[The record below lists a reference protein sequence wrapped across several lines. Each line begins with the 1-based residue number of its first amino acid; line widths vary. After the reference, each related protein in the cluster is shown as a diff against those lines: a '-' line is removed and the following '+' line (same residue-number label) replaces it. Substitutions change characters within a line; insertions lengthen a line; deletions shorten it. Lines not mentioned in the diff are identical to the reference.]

1 MSLIFR
7 YLAKE
12 TYMTMIAVTSI
23 LVLIFM
29 SHQFVHYLSDAA
41 GGRLTPQAV
50 LQMMCIQV
58 PLLLGFMLPLGLFIG
73 ILLTYGRLYVDNEM
87 TILTACGISK
97 KQILFISTILAAIIT
112 SLVTV
117 IMFWVE
123 PAMAK
128 YRNQI
133 IAKAAISSPIEKV
146 SPGRFQLV
154 GNWILYSEGISRDR
168 QVMGNVFAAELPR
181 VDTAGVGYP
190 PLDVIT
196 AKRAYQKKTP
206 NKETFIVLAQGQR
219 YEGTPGKNKY
229 QIARFDEYGVR
240 LPNKSPELGKKE
252 EYMSLRSLWHERH
265 QNRMA
270 AAELHWRIA
279 MPVSV
284 MILTLFAVPLSEV
297 KPRKGRF
304 AQIIPAIAIYIAY
317 TDLLFL
323 GRAWIEKSQIPASLG
338 LWWIHGSVL
347 LLAMIVLYYRLPLKM
362 PPASGSPEQVCR

>member
-1 MSLIFR
+1 MGLIFR

-12 TYMTMIAVTSI
+12 TYTTMLAVTSI

-29 SHQFVHYLSDAA
+29 SHQFVHYLGDAA

-50 LQMMCIQV
+50 LQMMCIQI

-87 TILTACGISK
+87 TIFTACGISK
-97 KQILFISTILAAIIT
+97 FQILAMSLLLAVFVTA
-112 SLVTV
+112 LVTV

-128 YRNQI
+128 YRNEI

-154 GNWILYSEGISRDR
+154 GDWILYSEGISRDH
-168 QVMGNVFAAELPR
+168 QVMANVFAAQLPM
-181 VDTAGVGYP
+181 VDKEGIGYP

-196 AKRAYQKKTP
+196 AKQAFQKKSPT
-206 NKETFIVLAQGQR
+206 KETFIVLQSGHR
-219 YEGTPGKNKY
+219 YQGTPGRSKY
-229 QIARFDEYGVR
+229 QIANFGEYGVR
-240 LPNKSPELGKKE
+240 LPNKIPDLGKQE
-252 EYMSLRSLWHERH
+252 EFMSLSNLWKERKRSLI
-265 QNRMA
+265 A
-270 AAELHWRIA
+270 CAEIQWRIA
-279 MPVSV
+279 MPISV
-284 MILTLFAVPLSEV
+284 VILTLFAVPLSEV

-304 AQIIPAIAIYIAY
+304 AQILPAIVIYIAY

-323 GRAWIEKSQIPASLG
+323 GRAWIEKAKISPLLG
-338 LWWIHGSVL
+338 LWWIHVMLL
-347 LLAMIVLYYRLPLKM
+347 LLAMIILYYKFPIRVRAP
-362 PPASGSPEQVCR
+362 R